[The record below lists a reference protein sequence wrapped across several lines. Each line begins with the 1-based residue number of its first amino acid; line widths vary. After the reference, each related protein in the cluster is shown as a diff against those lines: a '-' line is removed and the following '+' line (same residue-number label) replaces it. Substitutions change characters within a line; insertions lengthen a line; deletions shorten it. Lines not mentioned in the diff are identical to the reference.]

1 MKHLTIVL
9 SAMLM
14 LSAINAKPAG
24 ALQYCNASVA
34 MISENGTAAR
44 SEFTL
49 AKEPSGDAKFF
60 ADAPS
65 RETIVWE
72 SEKDDTKA
80 MDVDKVYISHDPQYI
95 NVRMLTFK
103 NLNEI
108 EGDAFISV
116 AIDTDLNPSTGMPK
130 AKQNSYNMGGED
142 FFARFST
149 AYGEQKF
156 VIDRWDQQSGDT
168 VETGGMANASAS
180 GKEIEFS
187 IPRLAIGDPCRL
199 DFKVVARTYQS
210 VDPDLSADHLS
221 YDLAGTDTLKGWS
234 VEKTGN
240 KTISVTAPA
249 MPSTGV
255 AHAFLAWDNI
265 IMPITRYSCEAPK
278 NPDAVIWSKPPQ
290 VGKHLFITRIE
301 SLEDDENLKFTFRFE
316 NSLKGMG
323 NCDLK
328 VWAMLDTDGKPNV
341 GFEGVKFEDNYS
353 DYILEV
359 CTESGSVKSK
369 FYQASKG
376 MGYNQPSLNTGTLD
390 FDKGICEMVIKK
402 SRLGEFTKIKAK
414 FACGGFKAVDAD
426 WDSTQRI
433 ELPGKLMYLQY
444 EVPYVE
450 NPRGFPVEVTKVE
463 CVMDTAYL
471 YMRLSV
477 KNLEKGSLTVWIDQD
492 MNLATGWP
500 KSPVNPPGIDNAIEL
515 SSTMGAVWQCM
526 PDLSKKKI
534 GDFLGIRYN
543 DGRLAFPVPLKLLS
557 NPKAVR
563 FHVVSQAEK
572 GTESYTLWFLTCNT
586 TDDINCSD
594 ALKLEASSFSGSAK
608 IKWTTSL
615 KNPLGFYVYRRG
627 DGDTF
632 ERITNIPVFE
642 NEYIDEKAELGKYYQ
657 YRIRSI
663 CEEGAVSEMSEIS
676 GVLVKT
682 DRPTAKIQIDKTL
695 IDLGQRYTTRNLCD
709 GFTVKN
715 LGPGS
720 VDFWITTS
728 DPKLSATSDSL
739 HIEEGQSKRVN
750 VCITANLPVGK
761 WEQSVS
767 IDTGEIKVIIPVRV
781 EVVPSSAGDKSIDNL
796 SLKSLVEGLE
806 ISWNPPKY
814 NVSNLKNYDVTITE
828 SYFEQ
833 AKSTK
838 KITVEASATNLK
850 LGSLV
855 FTTVYRISVRP
866 VFENGP
872 GLESVVSGSPLPA
885 SVYII
890 MKVGSVE
897 AIVNGKAAKMPAK
910 AIIDTKTNKVLV
922 PFRFIAE
929 SLRCKVEY
937 NSQKKIITMTQGY
950 KTVVLTVGSTKAT
963 IDGMKMDCSP
973 APSIIGGSTYVPV
986 RFVAEAFLAET
997 TWDNAKKQVGIYFP
1011 QGYRPTY

>member
-9 SAMLM
+9 SAMLV
-14 LSAINAKPAG
+14 LSAINAKPAD

-34 MISENGTAAR
+34 MISENGIAAR
-44 SEFTL
+44 AEFTL
-49 AKEPSGDAKFF
+49 AKELSGDAKFF

-72 SEKDDTKA
+72 SEKDGTKA
-80 MDVDKVYISHDPQYI
+80 MDIDKVYISHDSQYI
-95 NVRMLTFK
+95 NVRMLIFK

-108 EGDAFISV
+108 EGDPFISI

-130 AKQNSYNMGGED
+130 ARQNSYNMGGED

-149 AYGEQKF
+149 AYGDQKF

-168 VETGGMANASAS
+168 VETGGMANAGAS
-180 GKEIEFS
+180 GKEIKFS

-234 VEKTGN
+234 AEKTGN

-301 SLEDDENLKFTFRFE
+301 SLEDDENLKFTLRFE

-323 NCDLK
+323 NFDLK
-328 VWAMLDTDGKPNV
+328 IWAMLDTDGKPNV

-353 DYILEV
+353 DCILEV
-359 CTESGSVKSK
+359 CTELGSVKSK

-402 SRLGEFTKIKAK
+402 SRLGEFSKIKAK
-414 FACGGFKAVDAD
+414 FACGGFKAIDAD
-426 WDSTQRI
+426 WDSTPRI

-500 KSPVNPPGIDNAIEL
+500 KSLVNPPGIDNAIEL

-586 TDDINCSD
+586 TDDIKCSD
-594 ALKLEASSFSGSAK
+594 ALKLETSSYNGSAK
-608 IKWTTSL
+608 LKWTTSL

-642 NEYIDEKAELGKYYQ
+642 NEYIDEKTELGKYYQ

-728 DPKLSATSDSL
+728 DPKLSATTDSL

-767 IDTGEIKVIIPVRV
+767 IDTGEIKVIVPVRI

-796 SLKSLVEGLE
+796 TVKSLVEALE
-806 ISWNPPKY
+806 ISWSPPKY
-814 NVSNLKNYDVTITE
+814 NVSNIRNYDVTITE

-838 KITVEASATNLK
+838 KITVEASAINLK

-910 AIIDTKTNKVLV
+910 AIVDTKTNKVLV

-929 SLRCKVEY
+929 SLKCKVEY

-950 KTVVLTVGSTKAT
+950 KTVTLTVGSTKAT

-1011 QGYRPTY
+1011 QGYRPAF